1 MTKGRF
7 RASVIAAALLLSAS
21 MASEASAQEAHYM
34 SRQQTGLAR
43 AVCPGTMPV
52 IGGGGFVETHPP
64 GAFQEETLRQTH
76 PISDRTGVIAFGS
89 TAIGWQVAS
98 SNFTGRVAAFAA
110 CADRRLAD
118 AISVQYVSGQAI
130 GVAMAFCP
138 AGTKVIGGG
147 GFVEALEEGGLK
159 PVRLRQ
165 THPISDETGVIAFGS
180 NAIGW
185 QAASSDFTDTVVAF
199 AVCAAPTPGATLD
212 IEYRSAQDT
221 GVARAF
227 CPANTT
233 VTGGGAFVETTP
245 FAPVALRQTYPISDA
260 TGVIAH
266 GRNAIGW
273 QAASSNFEDT
283 VVSFA
288 ICTSASR

>member
-1 MTKGRF
+1 MQKARV
-7 RASVIAAALLLSAS
+7 RASIIAAAVILSAAT
-21 MASEASAQEAHYM
+21 ASEAAAQQVNYV

-43 AVCPGTMPV
+43 ANCPGNAPV
-52 IGGGGFVETHPP
+52 LGGGAFVETHPS
-64 GAFQEETLRQTH
+64 GAFQELSLRQTH
-76 PISDRTGVIAFGS
+76 PISDKTGVIAFGS
-89 TAIGWQVAS
+89 TAIGWQAAS
-98 SNFTGRVAAFAA
+98 SNFSGRVAAFVT
-110 CADRRLAD
+110 CADKALAD

-130 GVAMAFCP
+130 GMARAFCP

-147 GFVEALEEGGLK
+147 GFVEALTGAGINAVK
-159 PVRLRQ
+159 LRQ
-165 THPISDETGVIAFGS
+165 THPISDDTGVIAYGT

-185 QAASSDFTDTVVAF
+185 QAASSNFEDTVVAF

-212 IEYRSAQDT
+212 VQYHSSQAT
-221 GVARAF
+221 GVARAV

-245 FAPVALRQTYPISDA
+245 FGPVSLRQTYPISDM

-266 GRNAIGW
+266 GKNAIGW
-273 QAASSNFEDT
+273 QAASSNFQDT

-288 ICTSASR
+288 ICTTATR

>member
-1 MTKGRF
+1 MKEFRF
-7 RASVIAAALLLSAS
+7 RASVIAVAVLLSAA
-21 MASEASAQEAHYM
+21 MASDASAQEAHYM

-43 AVCPGTMPV
+43 AFCPGSMPV
-52 IGGGGFVETHPP
+52 LGGGGFVETHPP
-64 GAFQEETLRQTH
+64 GAFQEKSLRQTH

-98 SNFTGRVAAFAA
+98 SDFSGRVAAFAA

-147 GFVEALEEGGLK
+147 GFVEALEGGGLT
-159 PVRLRQ
+159 PVKLRK
-165 THPISDETGVIAFGS
+165 THPISDETGVIAFES

-185 QAASSDFTDTVVAF
+185 QAASSDFTETVVAF

-212 IEYRSAQDT
+212 VEYVSVEDT
-221 GVARAF
+221 GVARAV
-227 CPANTT
+227 CPVNTT
-233 VTGGGAFVETTP
+233 VTGGGGFVETTP
-245 FAPVALRQTYPISDA
+245 FAPVALRQTYPISDEKGA
-260 TGVIAH
+260 IAR

-273 QAASSNFEDT
+273 QAASSNFQDT
-283 VVSFA
+283 VLSFA
-288 ICTSASR
+288 ICTTASR